1 MGVLWR
7 TVAVAAGS
15 VGGLTAAA
23 YGLLAEQAK
32 RAVAAIGFPTE
43 KPHDGDGVYLPDGAG
58 PMASWDPRGWDAL
71 HLGVLGDSIAAGLGA
86 DVVDHLP
93 GVLVARGLA
102 DEAARPVRLET
113 FAVVGASSRDLAAQV
128 DRALAAAHVPDVV
141 FALIGGN
148 DIHQRVL
155 PQLSGSLLGDAVRRL
170 RAAGIEVVIG
180 TCPDFAVVQPIPQ
193 PLRTVLRQ
201 WSVTIARL
209 QATAVREAG
218 GHAVPMADL
227 LTREFLTR
235 TDFFSRDRF
244 HPSDAG
250 YEAAAAVLLPT
261 VCAAAGVLHGVLPSR
276 VTRAVRLLDEARVAR
291 RGAALP
297 PAAAA

>member
-43 KPHDGDGVYLPDGAG
+43 RPLDGDGVYLPDGTG
-58 PMASWDPRGWDAL
+58 PMASWDPRGRDAL
-71 HLGVLGDSIAAGLGA
+71 RLGVLGDSIAAGLGA
-86 DVVDHLP
+86 DVVDHVP

-113 FAVVGASSRDLAAQV
+113 FAVVGASSRDLASQV

-155 PQLSGSLLGDAVRRL
+155 PQYSGSLLGDAVRRL
-170 RAAGIEVVIG
+170 RAAGVEVVIG

-193 PLRTVLRQ
+193 PLRAVLRQ
-201 WSVTIARL
+201 WSVTIARV

-227 LTREFLTR
+227 LTREFLAR
-235 TDFFSRDRF
+235 ADFFSRDRF

-261 VCAAAGVLHGVLPSR
+261 VCAAAGVLHGLPAR
-276 VTRAVRLLDEARVAR
+276 VTRAVRRLDEARVVH
-291 RGAALP
+291 RGTAVP
-297 PAAAA
+297 PAAAAA